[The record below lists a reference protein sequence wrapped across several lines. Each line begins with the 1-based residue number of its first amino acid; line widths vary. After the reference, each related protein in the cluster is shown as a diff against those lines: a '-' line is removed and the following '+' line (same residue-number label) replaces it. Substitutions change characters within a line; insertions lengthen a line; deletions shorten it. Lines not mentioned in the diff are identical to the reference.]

1 MDHKVLIG
9 YAPTRRRIFSAE
21 DAVKYKKLIADGL
34 VTPVGDERSA
44 IYTECEKII
53 ADQVPILPISHANFM
68 CGVSPRVNGFF
79 YHVAQATKFANVTKN

>member
-1 MDHKVLIG
+1 MISSL
-9 YAPTRRRIFSAE
+9 FNSE
-21 DAVKYKKLIADGL
+21 EYKQLIAEGL

-53 ADQVPILPISHANFM
+53 ADQVPILPISHSNFM

-79 YHVAQATKFANVTKN
+79 YHVAQATKFAAVTKN